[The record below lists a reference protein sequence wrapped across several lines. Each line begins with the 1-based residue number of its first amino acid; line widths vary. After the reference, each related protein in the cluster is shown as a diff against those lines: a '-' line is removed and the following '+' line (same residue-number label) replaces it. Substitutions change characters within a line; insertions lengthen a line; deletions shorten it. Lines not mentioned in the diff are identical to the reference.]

1 MLQKIGRS
9 AQSLGA
15 KVLLIIICVV
25 LVVFGFGAFNLFAVS
40 EPLAASVNGQDITV
54 RRYMAEVDREKQR
67 FRERF
72 SGQIDAEILDRLV
85 DRVRIL
91 DQLIN
96 RELFKQAG
104 EELHLVGS
112 KKRFSQEI
120 RENPVFQEDGEFDP
134 EKLRSVLANAGF
146 SVRGYEQA
154 VNEDSVVNQ
163 IVDLIEHTN
172 FITQRELYDAAAI
185 YAQARDIAYLELNVD
200 DFKSEESVTES
211 DLNSYYEFHR
221 TEFKSEEN
229 IDFEIVQIDKTMFMK
244 EVELTDEEIQQLYET
259 ETRNLQANADRR
271 ASHILIKVNEETT
284 VESARDTILGL
295 KQRIEEGKS
304 FEELAKEF
312 SDDVESSLKGGDLG
326 FAGRDAYVPPFA
338 QALFA
343 LSVGELSDPIE
354 TIFGVHLIRLDEI
367 QEIEQESLEERRDE
381 LIAAYQDSEAQV
393 AFEEAVNLMDKLAFE
408 ASDSLES
415 IVVELNQE
423 TETVNGV
430 TRATRTGVFQSAK
443 VRQALFDTDVV
454 DNGFNSRIAKVSPDS
469 AVVGRMIAKHKSEQ
483 LSFDDVKDTI
493 KDTLVLE
500 NAELSMSNTASEI
513 SEALRKD
520 FDFSGVAESYEVE
533 WQLMESVQQDNAD
546 IPSPIKNV
554 AFELSVPSGDEYV
567 LETLSGPGSEYLV
580 VISRVSLG
588 DYEALPES
596 DRDRLTDEL
605 DTHYKNQD
613 VAAYIHALRNDA
625 SLDIESSVLDLSIE
639 PTE

>member
-25 LVVFGFGAFNLFAVS
+25 LVVFGFGAFNLFAVT

-54 RRYMAEVDREKQR
+54 RRYMSEVDREKQR
-67 FRERF
+67 YRQQF
-72 SGQIDAEILDRLV
+72 GDQIDAELLDRLV

-112 KKRFSQEI
+112 QKRFTQEI
-120 RENPVFQEDGEFDP
+120 RENPVFQEAGEFDP
-134 EKLRSVLANAGF
+134 EKLRNVLANAGF
-146 SVRGYEQA
+146 SVRSYEQA
-154 VNEDSVVNQ
+154 INEDAVVNQ

-185 YAQARDIAYLELNVD
+185 YAQARDIAYVELKVD
-200 DFKSEESVTES
+200 DFKNEDSVTES
-211 DLNSYYEFHR
+211 DLTSYYEFHR
-221 TEFKSEEN
+221 TEFMSEES
-229 IDFEIVQIDKTMFMK
+229 IDFEIVQIDKTMFTK
-244 EVELTDEEIQQLYET
+244 EVELTDEEIQQLYDT
-259 ETRNLQANADRR
+259 ETRNLEANAERR
-271 ASHILIKVNEETT
+271 ASHILIEVNDETT
-284 VESARDTILGL
+284 VASARETILEL

-304 FEELAKEF
+304 FEELAEEF
-312 SDDVESSLKGGDLG
+312 SEDVNSSLKGGDLG
-326 FAGRDAYVPPFA
+326 FAGRGVYVPPFD

-343 LSVGELSDPIE
+343 MTVGELSDPIE
-354 TIFGVHLIRLDEI
+354 TQFGVHLIRLDEI
-367 QEIEQESLEERRDE
+367 QEIEQASLEERRAE
-381 LIAAYQDSEAQV
+381 LIAAYQDSETQV
-393 AFEEAVNLMDKLAFE
+393 AFEEAVDLMDKLAFE

-415 IVVELNQE
+415 IVTELNQNA
-423 TETVNGV
+423 ETVGGV
-430 TRATRTGVFQSAK
+430 TRSTRTGVFQSAE
-443 VRQALFDTDVV
+443 VRRALFDTDVV
-454 DNGFNSRIAKVSPDS
+454 DNGFNSRTAKVNQDS
-469 AVVGRMIAKHKSEQ
+469 VVVGRMMAKHKSEQ
-483 LSFDDVKDTI
+483 MSFDDVKDTI

-500 NAELSMSNTASEI
+500 NAELAMSNTASDI
-513 SEALRKD
+513 SETLRED

-533 WQLMESVQQDNAD
+533 WQLMERVQQDNAD

-554 AFELSVPSGDEYV
+554 AFELSVPSGDEYAI
-567 LETLSGPGSEYLV
+567 ETLSGQGSEYLV

-596 DRDRLTDEL
+596 DRERLTNEL
-605 DTHYKNQD
+605 DSHYKNQD

-625 SLDIESSVLDLSIE
+625 SLDIESSVLDLSVE